1 MRILSVVAALVLVA
15 PSVAGAQIIRNPSA
29 QEAARDTAEAVA
41 PAPAKI
47 TPDGK
52 TVVVNGKKVKAKVKP
67 GTASNPIEPPQALD
81 SAAANVPAPQRADQS
96 TRGMTGVAN

>member
-1 MRILSVVAALVLVA
+1 MRILSVVALILAV
-15 PSVAGAQIIRNPSA
+15 PSIAEAQIIRNPVA

-52 TVVVNGKKVKAKVKP
+52 TVTVNGKKVKAKVKE

-81 SAAANVPAPQRADQS
+81 SAAANVPAPQPEAPSAD
-96 TRGMTGVAN
+96 RLAGVVRN

>member
-1 MRILSVVAALVLVA
+1 MRTLILSTALTLALA
-15 PSVAGAQIIRNPSA
+15 PAVQAQIIRNPSA

-52 TVVVNGKKVKAKVKP
+52 TVTVNGKKVKAKVKP
-67 GTASNPIEPPQALD
+67 GAASNPIEPPQALD
-81 SAAANVPAPQRADQS
+81 SAAANVPAPKRAEQS